1 MTALLL
7 QLGLCAALIALAG
20 YQLCLNAERLA
31 ARHGWG
37 RGWVGLALLAT
48 VTSLPELA
56 SGLSAVTW
64 VGAPDLAVGH
74 ALGACLMNLL
84 FLALVDLLQR
94 NPPLYAG
101 AATTHA
107 LSAAFGGVMLACVAL
122 SLWLGA
128 QAPALLHLGLYSP
141 LLLLLYL
148 AALRSS
154 GADSPPAVV
163 ASNEHAALRFALSA
177 LVVLAAGSWLPSLAE
192 RLADLAGW
200 RQGLVGTL
208 LMALITTLPEM
219 AVTLAALRLRALDLA
234 LGNLL
239 GSNLFNLLILALDDL
254 AYAAG
259 PLLQVAAP
267 SHLGTVLT
275 ALLMNALVLLGLL
288 LKPRARVLRLVSWVS
303 VGLVAVFGLNAALLY
318 LPLRSEGG
326 RESGVAERAV
336 QSAAIKAQDA
346 AVARA
351 TASTR
356 NAECGA
362 LGVQSG
368 HERFPL
374 RLSGAG

>member
-1 MTALLL
+1 
-7 QLGLCAALIALAG
+7 
-20 YQLCLNAERLA
+20 
-31 ARHGWG
+31 
-37 RGWVGLALLAT
+37 
-48 VTSLPELA
+48 
-56 SGLSAVTW
+56 
-64 VGAPDLAVGH
+64 
-74 ALGACLMNLL
+74 
-84 FLALVDLLQR
+84 
-94 NPPLYAG
+94 
-101 AATTHA
+101 
-107 LSAAFGGVMLACVAL
+107 MLACVAL
-122 SLWLGA
+122 SLGLGA

-154 GADSPPAVV
+154 GADSPPAGV
-163 ASNEHAALRFALSA
+163 ASAEHAALRFALSA

-303 VGLVAVFGLNAALLY
+303 VGLVAVFGLNAALL
-318 LPLRSEGG
+318 
-326 RESGVAERAV
+326 
-336 QSAAIKAQDA
+336 
-346 AVARA
+346 
-351 TASTR
+351 
-356 NAECGA
+356 
-362 LGVQSG
+362 
-368 HERFPL
+368 
-374 RLSGAG
+374 